1 MESFDPHVLGTLA
14 LLGGVGVAMA
24 WLGARFR
31 LLEQRRTTRCPSC
44 GLVVRRNGSCGC
56 VS

>member
-14 LLGGVGVAMA
+14 VLSGLGVAMV

-31 LLEQRRTTRCPSC
+31 LLQQRQATRCPSC
-44 GLVVRRNGSCGC
+44 GLLVRRNGSCGC
-56 VS
+56 SS